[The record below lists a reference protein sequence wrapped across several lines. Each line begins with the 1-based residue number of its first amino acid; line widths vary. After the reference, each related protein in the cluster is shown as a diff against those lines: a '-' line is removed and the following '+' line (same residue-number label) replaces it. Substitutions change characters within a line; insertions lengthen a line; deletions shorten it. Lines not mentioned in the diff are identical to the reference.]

1 MSVFYNGFR
10 RGKGTFLGEK
20 SSTKAATRGSK
31 EARESKQ
38 QAGAQVAGS
47 EEAAAENVREIKQG
61 TAVESGGK
69 SKKGGA
75 QARSQ
80 KASSA
85 RGGNA
90 EGGRRQRATGLP
102 ARWQAAVRRRKKRLG
117 KPRRLPALRWAVS
130 WRGCP

>member
-47 EEAAAENVREIKQG
+47 EEAAAENVRETEIMTLFAKGRNLAYIQ
-61 TAVESGGK
+61 EQLCLSK
-69 SKKGGA
+69 STVSTHRQHIYQKLGVHS
-75 QARSQ
+75 SQ
-80 KASSA
+80 EMIDLIQEEKA
-85 RGGNA
+85 
-90 EGGRRQRATGLP
+90 
-102 ARWQAAVRRRKKRLG
+102 
-117 KPRRLPALRWAVS
+117 
-130 WRGCP
+130 